1 MAGSRLR
8 RLWRLI
14 RVSILAA
21 GLLVAAVWA
30 WKREPDY
37 STLRIESTADL
48 NRELERLRIRLRIPG
63 MSATIA
69 AGNGVVWSQGFGVA
83 DIERSIRAEP
93 DTIYHLASLTKPFA
107 ATVALQLVDER
118 RLDLDAPV
126 SDFGIVMPRTMPVR
140 VWHLMSHTSD
150 EPPGSKY
157 RYDGD
162 TFGKLD
168 TVIERIT
175 GRSFGAEVADRII
188 RPLALTHTAP
198 NPRDPVRTS
207 SLWIRMP
214 PASAEQ
220 LQQGRRMFDDARI
233 DRATIESKLA
243 TGYARAWGQWFW
255 PSGLF
260 GPVRPMG
267 HGTSLFTGGGLVSSA
282 QDVARFSMALDD
294 GRLVKAATLQRAWT
308 AIATPDGRTLPYG
321 LGWFVQPDERHTL
334 VWHYGHFF
342 ETSTLIV
349 KIPERRMTF
358 VVLANADG
366 LSRWRNLGKG
376 DLRTSPAAALFLRWY
391 STRTSRPEPR

>member
-1 MAGSRLR
+1 MAGSRSP
-8 RLWRLI
+8 RLWGG
-14 RVSILAA
+14 SILVA
-21 GLLVAAVWA
+21 GLVVAALVLWN
-30 WKREPDY
+30 REPDY
-37 STLRIESTADL
+37 SKRHLESTADL
-48 NRELERLRIRLRIPG
+48 VRELESLRVRLRIPG
-63 MSATIA
+63 MSAAIA
-69 AGNGVVWSQGFGVA
+69 DANGVVWSRGFGDA
-83 DIERSIRAEP
+83 DIERSIRAQP

-107 ATVALQLVDER
+107 ATVTLQLVDEG
-118 RLDLDAPV
+118 RLNLDAPV
-126 SDFGIVMPRTMPVR
+126 SDFGIVIPRTTPVR

-150 EPPGSKY
+150 EPPGSTY

-168 TVIERIT
+168 TVIEHVT

-188 RPLALTHTAP
+188 RPLALAHTAP

-220 LQQGRRMFDDARI
+220 LQRGRRMFDDAHI
-233 DRATIESKLA
+233 DRATIEPTLA

-260 GPVRPMG
+260 GPLRPMG

-282 QDVARFSMALDD
+282 PDVARFSMALDD
-294 GRLVKAATLQRAWT
+294 GRLVTPATLQRAWT
-308 AIATPDGRTLPYG
+308 AIVTPEGRTLPYG
-321 LGWFVQPDERHTL
+321 LGWFVQRHEGRTL
-334 VWHYGHFF
+334 VWHYGHSF

-366 LSRWRNLGKG
+366 LSRWRSLGKG
-376 DLRTSPAAALFLRWY
+376 NVLTSSAAAVFLAWY
-391 STRTSRPEPR
+391 SNQLRLTASR